1 MTPPLSTRRFTA
13 LAAASVTALLLTA
26 CGAGEQGS
34 KDTNT
39 SGGTSTSAGGAA
51 DRAGTGEAKKDVAAW
66 ADAPQWP
73 DVPKLSK
80 KIDLK
85 GKRFTYVALGDQ
97 VPVIHGI
104 GVGVQQALSAAGAKV
119 DTCDGKFNPTSVASC
134 LKTAGDEKV
143 DGVITSFVDY
153 QMAGPAFDQLARKGV
168 KVVVGGVAPSGGRTS
183 DATLAFYDNTPR
195 VFALHE
201 AMAKSAIAQLGD
213 SAKVVWAKLM
223 DSTTTKSAS
232 AKGIA
237 KFKELCPG
245 CQIESVEF
253 TTVTLDKLG
262 LAISAA
268 LLANPDTNAIV
279 VPVDTMVPSALQGI
293 QSAGKAGKVKVFS
306 SSSDLAGLQR
316 VKDGRQASDLGT
328 PVLYEGWRFAHA
340 MMQLLAG
347 DEVSKGDQLVT
358 RDFTKDNVGQLN
370 LTPQK
375 YLTDDWFGGSGYRD
389 TFLSAWGLK

>member
-1 MTPPLSTRRFTA
+1 MTRPLATRRFTA

-26 CGAGEQGS
+26 CGAGEKGS
-34 KDTNT
+34 TDTNT
-39 SGGTSTSAGGAA
+39 SGGVSAPAGN
-51 DRAGTGEAKKDVAAW
+51 AGTDEAKKDVATW
-66 ADAPQWP
+66 ADPPQWP
-73 DVPKLSK
+73 DVQQLSTK
-80 KIDLK
+80 VDLK
-85 GKRFTYVALGDQ
+85 GKTFTYVALGDQ

-104 GVGVQQALSAAGAKV
+104 GVGVEQALSAGGAKV
-119 DTCDGKFNPTSVASC
+119 NTCDGKFNPTSVASC

-168 KVVVGGVAPSGGRTS
+168 KVIVGGVAPPAGRTS
-183 DATLAFYDNTPR
+183 DANLAFYDNTPR

-201 AMAKSAIAQLGD
+201 AMAESAIAQLGD

-223 DSTTTKSAS
+223 DSTTTQTAS
-232 AKGIA
+232 AKGIT
-237 KFKELCPG
+237 KFKELCPR

-253 TTVTLDKLG
+253 TTVNVDKLG

-279 VPVDTMVPSALQGI
+279 VPVDTMVPSVLQGI
-293 QSAGKAGKVKVFS
+293 QSAGKAGKIKVFS

-316 VKDGRQASDLGT
+316 IKDGRQASDLGT

-347 DEVSKGDQLVT
+347 DEVTKGDQLVT
-358 RDFTKDNVGQLN
+358 RDFTKDNVGQLT

-389 TFLSAWGLK
+389 KFLTAWRLK

>member
-1 MTPPLSTRRFTA
+1 MTPPLSTRRFAA
-13 LAAASVTALLLTA
+13 LAAASATALLLTA
-26 CGAGEQGS
+26 CGAGEKGS
-34 KDTNT
+34 ADANT
-39 SGGTSTSAGGAA
+39 SDGTSASAGS
-51 DRAGTGEAKKDVAAW
+51 AGTDEAKKNVATW
-66 ADAPQWP
+66 AGAPQWP
-73 DVPKLSK
+73 DVQKLSK
-80 KIDLK
+80 KVDLK

-97 VPVIHGI
+97 VPVIHGV
-104 GVGVQQALSAAGAKV
+104 GVGVEQALSAAGAKV
-119 DTCDGKFNPTSVASC
+119 NICDGRFNPTSVASC

-143 DGVITSFVDY
+143 DGVITSFIDY

-201 AMAKSAIAQLGD
+201 AMAQSVLAQLGG

-223 DSTTTKSAS
+223 DSTTTRTAS

-237 KFKELCPG
+237 KFKELCPR
-245 CQIESVEF
+245 CQIESVQF
-253 TTVTLDKLG
+253 TTVDLDKLG

-293 QSAGKAGKVKVFS
+293 QSAGKTGKIKVFS

-328 PVLYEGWRFAHA
+328 PVLYEGWRFTHA

-347 DEVSKGDQLVT
+347 DEVTKGDQLVT
-358 RDFTKDNVGQLN
+358 RDFTRNNLGELT
-370 LTPQK
+370 LTPRE

-389 TFLSAWGLK
+389 KFLTAWGLK